1 MEVALFLII
10 ADSEAA
16 NFLHSFQIPQTQ
28 EADYETVLQKS
39 EEYCVPSENV

>member
-10 ADSEAA
+10 PDSEAA
-16 NFLHSFQIPQTQ
+16 NFFHTFQISQTE

-39 EEYCVPSENV
+39 EEYCVPSENL